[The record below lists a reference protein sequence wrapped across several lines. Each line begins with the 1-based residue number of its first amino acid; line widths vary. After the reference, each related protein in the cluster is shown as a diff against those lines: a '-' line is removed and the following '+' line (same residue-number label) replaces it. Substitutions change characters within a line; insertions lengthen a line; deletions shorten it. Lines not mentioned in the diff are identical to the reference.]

1 MYTVKCL
8 NPISKQGLDLF
19 TSEFE
24 VIDDLNA
31 ADAVLVRSAKMHGL
45 EIPKSLLA
53 VARAGAGGEQYSSG

>member
-45 EIPKSLLA
+45 EIRKA
-53 VARAGAGGEQYSSG
+53 CWQ

>member
-31 ADAVLVRSAKMHGL
+31 ADAVLVRSAKCTVW
-45 EIPKSLLA
+45 KFRKA
-53 VARAGAGGEQYSSG
+53 CWQ